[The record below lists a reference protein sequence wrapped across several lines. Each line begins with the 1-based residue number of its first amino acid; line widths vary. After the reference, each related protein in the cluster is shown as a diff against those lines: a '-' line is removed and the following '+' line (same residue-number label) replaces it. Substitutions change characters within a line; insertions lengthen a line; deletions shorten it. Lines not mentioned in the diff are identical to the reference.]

1 MQAQN
6 VHIKSGRLIDPK
18 SGVDQQAD
26 VFVAEGVVQAIGH
39 APAGFV
45 ADRVIDAAGRVVCPG
60 LVDLSARLSSLDSE
74 LLAAVAGG
82 VSDSG
87 GEWGA
92 VSVAGGRGGPCG
104 RHSRA

>member
-39 APAGFV
+39 ARPVLWPTA
-45 ADRVIDAAGRVVCPG
+45 
-60 LVDLSARLSSLDSE
+60 
-74 LLAAVAGG
+74 
-82 VSDSG
+82 
-87 GEWGA
+87 
-92 VSVAGGRGGPCG
+92 
-104 RHSRA
+104 

>member
-26 VFVAEGVVQAIGH
+26 VFVSEGVIQAIGH

-45 ADRVIDAAGRVVCPG
+45 ADRVIYAAGRVVCPG
-60 LVDLSARLSSLDSE
+60 LPARHAPSSGR
-74 LLAAVAGG
+74 AGTR
-82 VSDSG
+82 
-87 GEWGA
+87 GA
-92 VSVAGGRGGPCG
+92 SCQA
-104 RHSRA
+104 